1 MMNPRERGE
10 HIQRRR
16 HVLTAVLAVLFAIA
30 VFRLFNLQILNG
42 STHRDR
48 SERNRLRKEV
58 LHAPRGRILD
68 RHERVLVDN
77 FASFVVTL
85 DPYDPAVR
93 DRRVLSGVVGRLAP
107 LIDRDST
114 AMWQEITA
122 SRRRSFLPVRLERN
136 LTEPEVARVAEA
148 APDLP
153 GVAIRVEPV
162 RNYPHGTLAAHVL
175 GTVGEIDP
183 ADLEAARPLGYE
195 AGDVVGK
202 SGLEEQYDVLLHGH
216 NGVRYVEVD
225 AFGRARRFSTVWD
238 PERPVPGDDLV
249 LTLDLDLQRALEAAV
264 DSVDDLTS
272 GPFVERGRVVGGAA
286 LLDVR
291 TGDLLASVSRPAF
304 DPNAFA
310 AGMDEYTW
318 SLLRDDP
325 DKPLLNR
332 VVQSRY
338 PPGSIYKMLVAVAA
352 IDSGFVQSGTV
363 LKPCLGAMRYGER
376 AFRCWRAAGHGA
388 LSLTQS
394 IEQSCDVYFYQLGD
408 LLGVNGLA
416 HMAHRFRIG
425 DVTGIDLPGER
436 PGLIPDETYLTS
448 RYGRRGWS
456 RGAALNLAIGQGELL
471 TTPIQLLVHT
481 AVLANGGDLVT
492 PTLCMATRSPDGEWN
507 GRAREGARP
516 ILGDLDRT
524 LTAIRAMMRG
534 VIEAEDGTGHN
545 AAVKGLTMGG
555 KTGTSQNPHGADHAL
570 FTSYVPAEDPEL
582 ALVVVLERRG
592 HGGAAAAPVA
602 AAFWRAYVAIRNGP
616 MAVAE
621 AGP

>member
-238 PERPVPGDDLV
+238 PERPVPGDDSCS
-249 LTLDLDLQRALEAAV
+249 RWIWI
-264 DSVDDLTS
+264 SS
-272 GPFVERGRVVGGAA
+272 GH
-286 LLDVR
+286 
-291 TGDLLASVSRPAF
+291 SRRP
-304 DPNAFA
+304 
-310 AGMDEYTW
+310 
-318 SLLRDDP
+318 
-325 DKPLLNR
+325 
-332 VVQSRY
+332 
-338 PPGSIYKMLVAVAA
+338 SI
-352 IDSGFVQSGTV
+352 
-363 LKPCLGAMRYGER
+363 P
-376 AFRCWRAAGHGA
+376 W
-388 LSLTQS
+388 
-394 IEQSCDVYFYQLGD
+394 
-408 LLGVNGLA
+408 
-416 HMAHRFRIG
+416 
-425 DVTGIDLPGER
+425 
-436 PGLIPDETYLTS
+436 
-448 RYGRRGWS
+448 
-456 RGAALNLAIGQGELL
+456 
-471 TTPIQLLVHT
+471 TT
-481 AVLANGGDLVT
+481 
-492 PTLCMATRSPDGEWN
+492 
-507 GRAREGARP
+507 
-516 ILGDLDRT
+516 
-524 LTAIRAMMRG
+524 
-534 VIEAEDGTGHN
+534 
-545 AAVKGLTMGG
+545 
-555 KTGTSQNPHGADHAL
+555 
-570 FTSYVPAEDPEL
+570 
-582 ALVVVLERRG
+582 
-592 HGGAAAAPVA
+592 
-602 AAFWRAYVAIRNGP
+602 
-616 MAVAE
+616 
-621 AGP
+621 